1 MRWPRIRSLAL
12 VLLSVLLGLASRR
25 FGAALPTAV
34 ATYAGDTLW
43 ATMVYWLLAFAMP
56 RVATVKLAIF
66 AYAIS
71 ASVEFSQRYHA
82 PWLDSLRDTRP
93 GALILGQG
101 FLWSDLVCY
110 AAGVVMAVG
119 IDLTFQ
125 RFVHRRPG

>member
-1 MRWPRIRSLAL
+1 MRRPRIRSLAL

-25 FGAALPTAV
+25 FGAILPAAV
-34 ATYAGDTLW
+34 AAYAGDTLW

-56 RVATVKLAIF
+56 RAATAKLALY

-101 FLWSDLVCY
+101 FLWSDLACY
-110 AAGVVMAVG
+110 AAGVVLAVG
-119 IDLTFQ
+119 IDLAMQ
-125 RFVHRRPG
+125 RFEKRRPG